1 MSFRAQ
7 LSEFQVLKGRQRGKR
22 DRGVRYSKKGIDT
35 ASVLTTI
42 ILDQARS
49 HNLPVHKHGLSL
61 TVEKVSMEIPG
72 DDTHNP
78 TPMPSTKIPP
88 TEYKCQV
95 PFICLFIPLFVHP
108 IKIYHIPN
116 TALNSRKQN
125 KQEQS
130 LFSRSSQLSN

>member
-42 ILDQARS
+42 ILDQARN

-78 TPMPSTKIPP
+78 TKIP
-88 TEYKCQV
+88 
-95 PFICLFIPLFVHP
+95 
-108 IKIYHIPN
+108 
-116 TALNSRKQN
+116 
-125 KQEQS
+125 
-130 LFSRSSQLSN
+130 SN